1 MVKNEHGI
9 LLGHR
14 TCWYAASQ
22 DWGDV
27 KNWFFACRYK
37 FRKDKNSFNNYWVD
51 MVKNGWEHLDHES
64 LKSGVFLKWFDEL
77 NRFTECYL
85 DADSD
90 KNNFRFNCIYTL
102 YLWHVMLGAPCSL
115 TFYQHF
121 SSSALEKSFRN

>member
-1 MVKNEHGI
+1 
-9 LLGHR
+9 
-14 TCWYAASQ
+14 
-22 DWGDV
+22 
-27 KNWFFACRYK
+27 
-37 FRKDKNSFNNYWVD
+37 
-51 MVKNGWEHLDHES
+51 MVKNGWEHLDQEN

-85 DADSD
+85 DADSN